1 VKLYFPK
8 YIDKVVIIEIK
19 QTCHTVW
26 LHWEHIVIQF
36 GYTGRILSYNL
47 VTLGGYCHT
56 VWLHWEDI
64 VIQCGYTGRILS
76 YSLVTLGG

>member
-26 LHWEHIVIQF
+26 LHWEDISICFYLFYKHFRVH
-36 GYTGRILSYNL
+36 
-47 VTLGGYCHT
+47 TLFRLEKWSAGDG
-56 VWLHWEDI
+56 V
-64 VIQCGYTGRILS
+64 S
-76 YSLVTLGG
+76 